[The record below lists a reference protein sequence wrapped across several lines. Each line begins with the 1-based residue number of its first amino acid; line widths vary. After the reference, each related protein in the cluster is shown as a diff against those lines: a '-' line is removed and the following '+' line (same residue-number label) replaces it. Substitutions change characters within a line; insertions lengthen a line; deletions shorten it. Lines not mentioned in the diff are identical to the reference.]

1 MSRLLKSRDYL
12 MKCLG
17 FVLLFGFI
25 SLGAIGGCNNDGGTV
40 ATFLGVQQTGQTTS
54 HADGDDG
61 ALQSG
66 VMPPEPRFTDNGH
79 GAIRDN
85 LTGFIWSKDAGCFE
99 DTTWQETLDTISTIG
114 DGDCGLTDGSVPGD
128 WKIANIRQLYT
139 LLDYGNDSPALPNDH
154 PFIGITKGTALWS
167 STTADTDPTLAFIL
181 DLDSGEVVLNP
192 KTGTAGC
199 MFWSIVADIFNCFGG
214 C

>member
-1 MSRLLKSRDYL
+1 MKKVFLSVLMILTVLAVQACDEDGMS
-12 MKCLG
+12 
-17 FVLLFGFI
+17 
-25 SLGAIGGCNNDGGTV
+25 GTGLEE
-40 ATFLGVQQTGQTTS
+40 FLGIQQTGQTTS

-61 ALQSG
+61 ALQAG

-85 LTGFIWSKDAGCFE
+85 LTGIIWSKDAGCFE
-99 DTTWQETLDTISTIG
+99 DSTWQETLDTISTIG

-128 WKIANIRQLYT
+128 WQIANIRQLYT
-139 LLDYGNDSPALPNDH
+139 LLDYGNDSPALPNNH

-167 STTADTDPTLAFIL
+167 STTADSDPTLAFIL

-199 MFWSIVADIFNCFGG
+199 MFWSIVKDIFNCFGG